1 VQASV
6 WWSRRLRSL
15 QMCRKIESAVEGQ
28 VGVAHAGVAPGPS
41 ILLRTRHMTSHVMVS
56 NAKAYVLHCGLGVTT
71 SSAALA
77 SRPPRLGD
85 ITRGDVLRRIEP
97 PSDLAHHGS
106 SVFAT
111 RDPCQE
117 NCDFARIEL
126 YSIREEL
133 LQNRR
138 AFAGSYLGCQFKS
151 KCMGSADVSRNS
163 VRIRNLPSRATA
175 YCCLFVAWLICV

>member
-1 VQASV
+1 
-6 WWSRRLRSL
+6 
-15 QMCRKIESAVEGQ
+15 MCRKIESAVEGQ

-56 NAKAYVLHCGLGVTT
+56 NANAYVLDCGLGVTT

-138 AFAGSYLGCQFKS
+138 FRGK
-151 KCMGSADVSRNS
+151 
-163 VRIRNLPSRATA
+163 LPGLPIQKQMYGLRGRLA
-175 YCCLFVAWLICV
+175 